1 MPFLA
6 REHERV
12 ALGGG
17 EGVHLLDGAAE
28 DILLDALALAVE
40 VAQLAGEPLGE
51 AGALLAEIAC
61 ERALAHCNR
70 SDIPEEMEQ
79 AVAAVLVG
87 LVSRESDVKSI
98 TRGDTSVTYL
108 DGKNAESVLLAPWC
122 RLGTLREG

>member
-1 MPFLA
+1 MS
-6 REHERV
+6 
-12 ALGGG
+12 
-17 EGVHLLDGAAE
+17 GVTRSQRDAILTKAE
-28 DILLDALALAVE
+28 A
-40 VAQLAGEPLGE
+40 LAGEPLGE
-51 AGALLAEIAC
+51 AGALLTEIAC

-108 DGKNAESVLLAPWC
+108 DGKNAESVLRAPWC

>member
-1 MPFLA
+1 MS
-6 REHERV
+6 
-12 ALGGG
+12 
-17 EGVHLLDGAAE
+17 GVTLSQRDAILTKAE
-28 DILLDALALAVE
+28 A
-40 VAQLAGEPLGE
+40 LAGEP
-51 AGALLAEIAC
+51 LAEIAC

>member
-1 MPFLA
+1 MS
-6 REHERV
+6 
-12 ALGGG
+12 
-17 EGVHLLDGAAE
+17 GVTQEQRDAILTKAE
-28 DILLDALALAVE
+28 A
-40 VAQLAGEPLGE
+40 LAGEPLGE
-51 AGALLAEIAC
+51 ALAEIAC

>member
-1 MPFLA
+1 MS
-6 REHERV
+6 
-12 ALGGG
+12 
-17 EGVHLLDGAAE
+17 GVTQEQRDAILTKAE
-28 DILLDALALAVE
+28 A
-40 VAQLAGEPLGE
+40 LAGEPLGE
-51 AGALLAEIAC
+51 ARALLAC

>member
-1 MPFLA
+1 M
-6 REHERV
+6 
-12 ALGGG
+12 GG
-17 EGVHLLDGAAE
+17 VTLSQRDAILTKAE
-28 DILLDALALAVE
+28 A
-40 VAQLAGEPLGE
+40 LAGEPLGE
-51 AGALLAEIAC
+51 AGGA
-61 ERALAHCNR
+61 RAGGGGAAAAADCNR

>member
-1 MPFLA
+1 MN
-6 REHERV
+6 
-12 ALGGG
+12 
-17 EGVHLLDGAAE
+17 GVTQEQRDAILTKAE
-28 DILLDALALAVE
+28 A
-40 VAQLAGEPLGE
+40 LAGEPLGE

-70 SDIPEEMEQ
+70 
-79 AVAAVLVG
+79 G

>member
-1 MPFLA
+1 MN
-6 REHERV
+6 
-12 ALGGG
+12 
-17 EGVHLLDGAAE
+17 GVTQEQRDAILTKAE
-28 DILLDALALAVE
+28 A
-40 VAQLAGEPLGE
+40 LAGEPLGE
-51 AGALLAEIAC
+51 AGALLAEI
-61 ERALAHCNR
+61 
-70 SDIPEEMEQ
+70 EQ

>member
-1 MPFLA
+1 MGGVTLSQRDA
-6 REHERV
+6 ILTKAE
-12 ALGGG
+12 AL
-17 EGVHLLDGAAE
+17 
-28 DILLDALALAVE
+28 
-40 VAQLAGEPLGE
+40 

>member
-1 MPFLA
+1 MS
-6 REHERV
+6 
-12 ALGGG
+12 
-17 EGVHLLDGAAE
+17 GVTQEQRDA
-28 DILLDALALAVE
+28 ILTK
-40 VAQLAGEPLGE
+40 
-51 AGALLAEIAC
+51 
-61 ERALAHCNR
+61 
-70 SDIPEEMEQ
+70 EQ

>member
-1 MPFLA
+1 MSGVTLSQRDAILA
-6 REHERV
+6 K
-12 ALGGG
+12 
-17 EGVHLLDGAAE
+17 AE
-28 DILLDALALAVE
+28 A
-40 VAQLAGEPLGE
+40 LAGEPLGE

-108 DGKNAESVLLAPWC
+108 DGKNAESVLFAPWC

>member
-1 MPFLA
+1 MGGVTLSQRDA
-6 REHERV
+6 ILTKAE
-12 ALGGG
+12 AL
-17 EGVHLLDGAAE
+17 
-28 DILLDALALAVE
+28 
-40 VAQLAGEPLGE
+40 
-51 AGALLAEIAC
+51 ALLAEIAC

>member
-1 MPFLA
+1 MSGVTLSQRDAILA
-6 REHERV
+6 K
-12 ALGGG
+12 A
-17 EGVHLLDGAAE
+17 
-28 DILLDALALAVE
+28 
-40 VAQLAGEPLGE
+40 EPLGE
-51 AGALLAEIAC
+51 
-61 ERALAHCNR
+61 
-70 SDIPEEMEQ
+70 

>member
-1 MPFLA
+1 MSGVTLSQRDA
-6 REHERV
+6 ILTKAE
-12 ALGGG
+12 AL
-17 EGVHLLDGAAE
+17 L
-28 DILLDALALAVE
+28 
-40 VAQLAGEPLGE
+40 GEPLGEALGE

-108 DGKNAESVLLAPWC
+108 DGKDAESVLLAPWC

>member
-1 MPFLA
+1 MSGVTLSQRDAILA
-6 REHERV
+6 K
-12 ALGGG
+12 
-17 EGVHLLDGAAE
+17 AE
-28 DILLDALALAVE
+28 A
-40 VAQLAGEPLGE
+40 LAGEPLGE

-108 DGKNAESVLLAPWC
+108 DGKDAESVLLAPRC

>member
-1 MPFLA
+1 MSGVTLSQRDAILA
-6 REHERV
+6 K
-12 ALGGG
+12 
-17 EGVHLLDGAAE
+17 AE
-28 DILLDALALAVE
+28 A
-40 VAQLAGEPLGE
+40 LAGEPLGE
-51 AGALLAEIAC
+51 AG

-87 LVSRESDVKSI
+87 LASRESDVKSI

>member
-1 MPFLA
+1 MSGVTQTQLDAILGKAEALFGGSLG
-6 REHERV
+6 ER
-12 ALGGG
+12 
-17 EGVHLLDGAAE
+17 GAA
-28 DILLDALALAVE
+28 LVE
-40 VAQLAGEPLGE
+40 M
-51 AGALLAEIAC
+51 AC
-61 ERALAHCNR
+61 ARALAHCNR

>member
-1 MPFLA
+1 M
-6 REHERV
+6 
-12 ALGGG
+12 GGVTQ
-17 EGVHLLDGAAE
+17 EQRDAILTKAE
-28 DILLDALALAVE
+28 A
-40 VAQLAGEPLGE
+40 LAGE
-51 AGALLAEIAC
+51 
-61 ERALAHCNR
+61 LAHCNR